1 MSDENSLIFERHR
14 MILEG
19 LAYRM
24 LGTLSEAQDVVQDT
38 YLKWHEA
45 DIDSLNNPRAWLITV
60 CSRIAMNYLK
70 SARRSREIYIGEWLP
85 EPYPDE
91 ESHNLHD
98 PSVEIELDETVSFA
112 LLLALEKLLPT
123 ERAVFLLH
131 DIFEL
136 SFDDISKIIGKNDA
150 NCRKL
155 ATRARKR
162 VHDSRPRFQ
171 TTPEEHQSLFDAFL
185 LAARQLDT
193 YNLTSLLAEHV
204 ELYSDGGGKVEA
216 LPSILRGAKDVAR
229 FFVSVFSEYKQHG
242 IIIRTR
248 SQRFNGSHGIL
259 VFENDLLATA
269 LTIETHLGSI
279 NRIYAIRNP
288 SKLCVF
294 SHGFY

>member
-1 MSDENSLIFERHR
+1 MPDENSLIFERHR
-14 MILEG
+14 MTLEG

-24 LGTLSEAQDVVQDT
+24 LGTLSEAQDVVQET
-38 YLKWHEA
+38 YLKWHVA
-45 DIDSLNNPRAWLITV
+45 DVDSLNNPRAWLITV

-70 SARRSREIYIGEWLP
+70 SAKKSREVYIGEWLP

-91 ESHNLHD
+91 KSHNFHD
-98 PSVEIELDETVSFA
+98 PSVEIELDNTVSVA
-112 LLLALEKLLPT
+112 LLLALEKLSPT

-136 SFDDISKIIGKNDA
+136 SFDEISKIIGKNGA
-150 NCRKL
+150 NCRQL

-171 TTPEEHQSLFDAFL
+171 TTPQEHQSLFDAFL

-193 YNLTSLLAEHV
+193 NNLISLLAKHV

-216 LPSILRGAKDVAR
+216 LPSILRGAKEVAS

-242 IIIRTR
+242 IRIRIQ

-259 VFENDLLATA
+259 VFEDDLLSTA
-269 LTIETHLGSI
+269 LTIETHLGCISK
-279 NRIYAIRNP
+279 IYAVRNP
-288 SKLCVF
+288 NKLFVF
-294 SHGFY
+294 SHGFS

>member
-1 MSDENSLIFERHR
+1 MSDENSLIFEHHR
-14 MILEG
+14 MMLEG

-24 LGTLSEAQDVVQDT
+24 LGTLSEAQDVVQET
-38 YLKWHEA
+38 YLKWHVA
-45 DIDSLNNPRAWLITV
+45 DINSLNNPRAWLITV

-70 SARRSREIYIGEWLP
+70 SARKRREVYVGEWLP
-85 EPYPDE
+85 EPYLDE
-91 ESHNLHD
+91 KSHNFHD
-98 PSVEIELDETVSFA
+98 PSVEIEFDDTVSIA
-112 LLLALEKLLPT
+112 LLLALEKLSPT

-136 SFDDISKIIGKNDA
+136 SFDEISKIIGKNCA
-150 NCRKL
+150 NCRQL

-171 TTPEEHQSLFDAFL
+171 TTPKKHQSLFDAFL

-193 YNLTSLLAEHV
+193 SNLTSLLAEHV

-216 LPSILRGAKDVAR
+216 LSSILRGAKDVAK

-242 IIIRTR
+242 IIIRIQ

-259 VFENDLLATA
+259 VFEDDILATA
-269 LTIETHLGSI
+269 LTIETHLGCI
-279 NRIYAIRNP
+279 IKIYAVRNP
-288 SKLCVF
+288 SKLSVF
-294 SHGFY
+294 SHDFS